1 MVEGAKTESQAEAE
15 IGYYIFDLR
24 SVTTSEMH
32 TSEMHGQLC
41 SQEFPTRILALVK
54 MDSWRSSALFS
65 LT

>member
-32 TSEMHGQLC
+32 GQLC
-41 SQEFPTRILALVK
+41 SQEFPTRILALVN

-65 LT
+65 WT